1 MLYGPAYFD
10 FSDYFWAPRLDYSP
24 LSIGSGSTVVVKF
37 SSVSGDGWSFGVKL
51 VNMDTW
57 NSTTVKTATSSNPQ
71 VTFTDMLSGNYR
83 AYVTNNQSG
92 TSWSGYIY
100 IMW

>member
-1 MLYGPAYFD
+1 MLYGPAYFN
-10 FSDYFWAPRLDYSP
+10 FSNFFWAPRLD
-24 LSIGSGSTVVVKF
+24 LSALAISSGSTVVVRF
-37 SSVSGDGWSFGVKL
+37 VDVSGDGWSFGVKL
-51 VNMDTW
+51 VNEDTG

-71 VTFTDMLSGNYR
+71 VTFTDMLTGHYR